1 MALSEVRQA
10 LAFPLAKGRVASLI
24 AYLGT
29 VVAAETL
36 GATATEANPD
46 PLLWGMMVH
55 VGLLFALLAHGAS
68 LATTDERLS
77 RLLTVFAL
85 VPLIRIL
92 SLGLSFAEFTVI
104 PGLLVISV
112 PLLAG
117 AFMIMRVLSIT
128 PREAYLQLGSR
139 AHLPWQAGV
148 ALSGLGLGAVEY
160 FILRPPLPWVSSFL
174 IELILPAALVIG
186 LASGL
191 AEELIFR
198 GLLQPKTEGVLG
210 RGAGLLFVALLF
222 AAMHIGFYD
231 PMNGLTALDI
241 PFVFG
246 VGLYFGLVVQ
256 RTRSLVGVILAHGLA
271 NVTLYLLLPF
281 ALPFAP

>member
-10 LAFPLAKGRVASLI
+10 LAFPVAKGRLASLI
-24 AYLGT
+24 AYLGM

-36 GATATEANPD
+36 SATATEANPD
-46 PLLWGMMVH
+46 PLLWGLMIHIV
-55 VGLLFALLAHGAS
+55 LLFALLAHGAS
-68 LATTDERLS
+68 LATSDVRLS

-85 VPLIRIL
+85 VPLIRVL
-92 SLGLSFAEFTVI
+92 SLGLPLAQFTEI
-104 PGLLVISV
+104 QWLLVITV

-117 AFMIMRVLSIT
+117 AFMIMRVLAIT
-128 PREAYLQLGSR
+128 PREAYLRLGST

-148 ALSGLGLGAVEY
+148 ALSGVGLGAVEF
-160 FILRPPLPWVSSFL
+160 FILAPPVAWVSAFL
-174 IELILPAALVIG
+174 LELILPAAIVIG

-231 PMNGLTALDI
+231 PTNGVTILDI

-246 VGLYFGLVVQ
+246 VGLYFGFVVQ

-281 ALPFAP
+281 VL